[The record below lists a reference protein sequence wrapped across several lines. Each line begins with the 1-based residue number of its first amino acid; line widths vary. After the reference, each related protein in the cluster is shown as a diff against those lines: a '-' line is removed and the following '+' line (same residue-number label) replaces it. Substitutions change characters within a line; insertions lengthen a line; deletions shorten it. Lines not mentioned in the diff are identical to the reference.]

1 MKTSPSIGINL
12 VAQPSE
18 MRDAAAPPARVG
30 APLADWTTTTRQEN
44 QDTMP
49 RPDETQYRLLAWTG
63 DSGAAERLAVQVLLA
78 SGFQDPDPSHP
89 YGGPDGG
96 RDAVLTR
103 DSNRWVMAVYFPR
116 GEHRFS
122 EIKGKFTSDLGGA
135 KTHQPKGFAFVTN
148 QEITLGERQELAA
161 LADGLEVEIFHMER
175 IAALLDQP
183 EMVGIRQQF
192 LGIDPGSVPLNI
204 QLKIDGVGQNFVDG
218 EELRELLLEAAAE
231 SDRENADQLRN
242 MSPDDALRQSMLAR
256 VLGQEAPSE
265 PPTPEQ
271 IEVGIVGR
279 KSVAEREW
287 PRIEDYVAGFFS
299 PALRFTVTNVA
310 ASFLYD
316 VKVVMTFTGA
326 HGVEKRYI
334 DDFEFERLLD
344 PDYERP
350 QSIYD
355 PMRMSAF
362 VPARPRDY
370 PVEWKNRESG
380 LEVRITLSELPPGAH
395 FEWDSADYEDVA
407 LVAASGSDSIHVS
420 WVAVARG
427 HGTPFV
433 GPEFDI
439 AVETVPIADAVNAIL
454 EQVRAD

>member
-1 MKTSPSIGINL
+1 
-12 VAQPSE
+12 
-18 MRDAAAPPARVG
+18 
-30 APLADWTTTTRQEN
+30 
-44 QDTMP
+44 MP

-96 RDAVLTR
+96 RDAVLAR
-103 DSNRWVMAVYFPR
+103 NGDRWVMAVYFPR

-122 EIKGKFTSDLGGA
+122 EIKRKFTSDLDGA
-135 KTHQPKGFAFVTN
+135 KMHQPRGFAFVTN
-148 QEITLGERQELAA
+148 QEVTLGERKELAA
-161 LADGLEVEIFHMER
+161 MVDGLGVEIFHMER

-204 QLKIDGVGQNFVDG
+204 QLKIDGAGRSFADG
-218 EELRELLLEAAAE
+218 ADLRKLLLEAAAE
-231 SDRENADQLRN
+231 SDRENANQLRN
-242 MSPDDALRQSMLAR
+242 VSPDQAARQAMLTR
-256 VLGQEAPSE
+256 VLRQEAPPE

-271 IEVGIVGR
+271 VEVGIAGR
-279 KSVAEREW
+279 QAVAEREW

-299 PALRFTVTNVA
+299 PALHFTVTNVA

-316 VKVVMTFTGA
+316 VKVVITFTGA
-326 HGVEKRYI
+326 HGVENRYI
-334 DDFEFERLLD
+334 DDFEYERLLD

-355 PMRMSAF
+355 PMPMSAF

-395 FEWDSADYEDVA
+395 FEWDGADYEDVV
-407 LVAASGSDSIHVS
+407 LVAASGSESIHVS

-439 AVETVPIADAVNAIL
+439 AVETVPIADAVDAII